1 MPDPIQSVLYIL
13 THLILQSYEVNEE
26 TSSEMLNNAEIM
38 ARQRNW
44 NLNWSLHLV
53 SLLLTAMLYQNL
65 YAILRKY
72 YAVGIASSFHKLF

>member
-1 MPDPIQSVLYIL
+1 MQYYKVS
-13 THLILQSYEVNEE
+13 EE
-26 TSSEMLNNAEIM
+26 TSSEMLNSAEIM

-44 NLNWSLHLV
+44 NLNLGNLHLR

-65 YAILRKY
+65 YAILGKY

>member
-1 MPDPIQSVLYIL
+1 MPDPIQSVLHIL

-65 YAILRKY
+65 YAILGKY